1 VTDLALPDLLD
12 RLDLRQ
18 APLWVG
24 PSLLVLSL
32 CITILGRASLR
43 LLNGVL
49 LCVGWFCAAFFG
61 LRGLVHDWI
70 PGVAAV
76 LAGAVGLLLGLVQPA
91 VGTGLLLATVAG
103 PTGALVAL
111 QLQAPWPVPA
121 GAAALVAFCLGFA
134 GHKRVAVW
142 LPPLGAAILA
152 IAGAQ
157 LYLHPRLQPELKIA
171 AAAGLTV
178 ALLVLAWARD
188 RRANAEG
195 RPTARSA

>member
-1 VTDLALPDLLD
+1 VTDLALPDVLD
-12 RLDLRQ
+12 RLDLRRV
-18 APLWVG
+18 PYWVG

-32 CITILGRASLR
+32 CITILGRLSLR

-49 LCVGWFCAAFFG
+49 LCAGWFCAAFFG

-76 LAGAVGLLLGLVQPA
+76 LAAAIGLLLGLVQPA

-103 PTGALVAL
+103 PVGALAAL
-111 QLQAPWPVPA
+111 QLKASWPVPA
-121 GAAALVAFCLGFA
+121 GAAAVVAFCLGLA
-134 GHKRVAVW
+134 GHKRLAVW
-142 LPPLGAAILA
+142 LPPLGAAVLA

-157 LYLHPRLQPELKIA
+157 LYLHPRLQPELKVA

-178 ALLVLAWARD
+178 ALLVLAWVRD
-188 RRANAEG
+188 RHANAAA